1 MIIRKIQPRQEKLIK
16 RVAAYVR
23 VSTDKEEQEESYETQ
38 YEVYSKLINETENW
52 QFAGIYADKGKSGT
66 VAKHRP
72 GFMQMIADAEAR
84 KLDIIL
90 VKSIS
95 RFARNVGES
104 QRFVDILRSCDVTV
118 IFEKEN
124 IRTDEPT
131 SNFALALLSATAQ
144 DESHS
149 ISENRKW
156 AYQQQYAEGKF
167 NMGNNR
173 ILGYDTDKDGTLVPN
188 GDAWIIREIFKRFI
202 AGETYSGIVRDMNEI
217 GAKTL
222 RGGDFSVEAVRYI
235 IGNETYVGDKHL
247 MKRPPKDY
255 LTHKVNWKA
264 EYKDYYLTD
273 DHEGIISRE
282 EWDKAQALRESLQ
295 DRLKAGVIG
304 GLDHHFLYGKV
315 FCGSCGSPFLRRTL
329 PAGNG
334 EYYKAWNCRER
345 QKGKKGNGCRC
356 RVVKEKELLED
367 IRTSAGWEQFSE
379 GRFLSEVNRVIIFQ
393 KEIEVQRIRC
403 RNRPGEPERFATSG
417 TDVGTQGL

>member
-1 MIIRKIQPRQEKLIK
+1 MIIRKIQPRQEKLTK
-16 RVAAYVR
+16 RVAAYIR

-38 YEVYSKLINETENW
+38 YDVYSKLINETENW

-173 ILGYDTDKDGTLVPN
+173 ILGYDTDKDGKLVPN
-188 GDAWIIREIFKRFI
+188 GDAWIIREIFDRYL
-202 AGETYSGIVRDMNEI
+202 AGESYTSIANAMSEK
-217 GAKTL
+217 AKTL
-222 RGGDFSVEAVRYI
+222 RGGRFTIEAIRYI
-235 IGNETYVGDKHL
+235 IRNETYVGDKHL

-282 EWDKAQALRESLQ
+282 EWDKVQMLLSGRGWDQGISRE
-295 DRLKAGVIG
+295 GE
-304 GLDHHFLYGKV
+304 HHFLYGKL
-315 FCGSCGSPFLRRTL
+315 FCGDCGAPFVRRTIT
-329 PAGNG
+329 ARDGS
-334 EYYKAWNCRER
+334 YYKAWNCRER
-345 QKGKKGNGCRC
+345 QKGRKGNGCKC
-356 RVVKEKELLED
+356 RIIKEDDLLEELRQKLGWD
-367 IRTSAGWEQFSE
+367 EMDAG
-379 GRFLSEVNRVIIFQ
+379 RVID
-393 KEIEVQRIRC
+393 EIRKIKVYADTVEV
-403 RNRPGEPERFATSG
+403 EMK
-417 TDVGTQGL
+417 

>member
-1 MIIRKIQPRQEKLIK
+1 MIIRKIQPKQEKLTK
-16 RVAAYVR
+16 RVAAYIR
-23 VSTDKEEQEESYETQ
+23 VSTDKECQEESYETQ
-38 YEVYSKLINETENW
+38 YEVYSKLINETQNW

-66 VAKHRP
+66 VAKHRS
-72 GFMQMIADAEAR
+72 GFMQMISDAEAR

-156 AYQQQYAEGKF
+156 AYQQQYAEGKY

-173 ILGYDTDKDGTLVPN
+173 ILGYDTDKDGKLVPN
-188 GDAWIIREIFKRFI
+188 GDAWIIREIFDRYL
-202 AGETYSGIVRDMNEI
+202 AGESYTSIANAMSEKAR
-217 GAKTL
+217 TL
-222 RGGDFSVEAVRYI
+222 RGGKFTIEAIRYI
-235 IGNETYVGDKHL
+235 IRNETYVGDKHL

-282 EWDKAQALRESLQ
+282 EWDKVQLILSGRGCDLGISRE
-295 DRLKAGVIG
+295 GE
-304 GLDHHFLYGKV
+304 HHFLYGKL
-315 FCGSCGSPFLRRTL
+315 FCGDCGAPFVRRTIT
-329 PAGNG
+329 ARDGS
-334 EYYKAWNCRER
+334 YYKAWNCRER
-345 QKGKKGNGCRC
+345 QKGKKGNGCKC
-356 RVVKEKELLED
+356 RIIKENDLLEEL
-367 IRTSAGWEQFSE
+367 RLKLGWDEMDVS
-379 GRFLSEVNRVIIFQ
+379 RVID
-393 KEIEVQRIRC
+393 EIGKIKVYADTVEV
-403 RNRPGEPERFATSG
+403 EMK
-417 TDVGTQGL
+417 